1 MSRFKLK
8 LILILIFILLIPICS
23 VARKP
28 DSAIFNPHKELVLRW
43 DNDAFFSKDY
53 YYTQGMHFL
62 YIHPGLRKN
71 PLNHFLFRV
80 KKCRQLLWVGFGS
93 GDIHTKRHSRHLV
106 EITLP
111 QKADFTASSR
121 VRVGNIH
128 DDVKLGGTLRVRKVN
143 NQFKGH
149 NLMNRK
155 YIENRTLQAFVY
167 GGASATVV
175 EFKKGEKHSWGTIS
189 FFLRR

>member
-1 MSRFKLK
+1 MSRFKLI

-23 VARKP
+23 VAHKP

-80 KKCRQLLWVGFGS
+80 RNADNYYGLGLVQEIYTPKDILDTLLKLHCHKKQ
-93 GDIHTKRHSRHLV
+93 I
-106 EITLP
+106 LP
-111 QKADFTASSR
+111 QAPASE
-121 VRVGNIH
+121 
-128 DDVKLGGTLRVRKVN
+128 L
-143 NQFKGH
+143 
-149 NLMNRK
+149 
-155 YIENRTLQAFVY
+155 E
-167 GGASATVV
+167 
-175 EFKKGEKHSWGTIS
+175 IS
-189 FFLRR
+189 TTM